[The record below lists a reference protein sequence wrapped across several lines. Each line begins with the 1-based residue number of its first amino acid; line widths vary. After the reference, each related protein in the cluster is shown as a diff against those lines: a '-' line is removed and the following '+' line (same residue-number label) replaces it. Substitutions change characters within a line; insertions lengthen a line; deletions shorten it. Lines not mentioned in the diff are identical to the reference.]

1 MKVNKPTVN
10 IQWREDRAGA
20 YYIVVR
26 WKGQTWRRATG
37 FNGQT
42 KTGWRRIPEVL
53 DQLEAVE
60 RRLMDF
66 RGGDGTTLNPWGEN
80 TPEGAKKGLTEVL
93 VELGRVRNFS
103 EHTMLNYH
111 RALELYT
118 QRFGDKVPDTDTT
131 VGWAKELRYTFSN
144 ATIWAYLTCLKS
156 LFNFGV
162 GRGYFNSNPFGWQ
175 FGLYGYKAK
184 QNPRARSEEE
194 VAQLWREF
202 LLEGNKY
209 AGIWLAGYEFCG
221 LALAD
226 LVRVKWDELEPME
239 LGGGLFY
246 TLTIERRKTNQT
258 ARVVA
263 QANRKTMKL
272 VELMR
277 EVVKWPYSVPV
288 LSAKVNRNL
297 GKLGFEPKLKYYECR
312 HTRATKLVNANAP
325 LTVISSL
332 LGRNVRGL
340 ETYIKQ
346 VSQNEVL
353 ADWVD
358 KTEGLDVQSL

>member
-1 MKVNKPTVN
+1 MKTDKPTVN
-10 IQWREDRAGA
+10 VQWREDRAGA

-26 WKGQTWRRATG
+26 WKGQTWRKATG
-37 FNGQT
+37 YTGKT

-60 RRLMDF
+60 SRINAF
-66 RGGDGTTLNPWGEN
+66 GNEGGATFHPWWEN
-80 TPEGAKKGLTEVL
+80 APEGAKKGLPEVL
-93 VELGRVRNFS
+93 MELARVRNLAP
-103 EHTMLNYH
+103 HTLLNYQ

-118 QRFGDKVPDTDTT
+118 ERFGSKAPDVDTT
-131 VGWAKELRYTFSN
+131 VGWGKELRRTFSN
-144 ATIWAYLTCLKS
+144 ASIWAYFTCLKS

-162 GRGYFNSNPFGWQ
+162 GRGYFDKNPFDWA
-175 FGLYGYKAK
+175 FSLYGYKPR
-184 QNPRARSEEE
+184 QNPRARTEEE
-194 VAQLWREF
+194 VKRLWEYFRD
-202 LLEGNKY
+202 GDKY
-209 AGIWLAGYEFCG
+209 AGIWLAGYSFCG

-226 LVRVKWDELEPME
+226 LVRVDWEHLEPVE
-239 LGGGLFY
+239 LDGGRYY
-246 TLTIERRKTNQT
+246 TFTIERQKTNQT

-263 QANRKTMKL
+263 QANRKTTGL

-277 EVVKWPYSVPV
+277 EVVKWPYSLNV
-288 LSAKVNRNL
+288 LAAKVNLKL

-325 LTVISSL
+325 LTVISSM

-346 VSQNEVL
+346 VSQNELL
-353 ADWVD
+353 AEWVD
-358 KTEGLDVQSL
+358 KSEKLDVESL